1 MKRGLKRWA
10 TVGALVASGLLASC
24 GKAPHQDEH
33 YVFVAAN
40 IQLSYWQEA
49 QAGFKDAVRQLG
61 FGVNA
66 DFVGPEAFSPNDELD
81 AFEKAAATHPT
92 GIIVAP
98 VDAKLFKGAIDE
110 AVQDGT
116 PVICIDSDAPG
127 SKRLMFIGTDNYKV
141 GTASAKRLAE
151 ALNGEGFVV
160 IITIPGQL
168 NLEERRHAALD
179 VFAGYPKIKVIQTI
193 DDKGD
198 PRQANDA
205 VTAMLDAHKDF
216 DGVLALEASG
226 GPGAGE
232 AFHRLNLDG
241 KVPIVAMDKDPET
254 LDFIS
259 TGAVVSS
266 VAQKPY
272 TMAFYALRFLDDLHH
287 NAVQQFTNW
296 RTAPAS
302 PLPTLVDTGFGIVN
316 KKDLDAFQAAA
327 ATYTHQP
334 GQMEP

>member
-1 MKRGLKRWA
+1 MKMGRGRWA
-10 TVGALVASGLLASC
+10 VAGVLVAGSVFASC

-33 YVFVAAN
+33 YIFVAAN

-49 QAGFKDAVRQLG
+49 RAGFMDAVRQLG
-61 FGVNA
+61 FGVKA

-116 PVICIDSDAPG
+116 PVICIDSDAPD
-127 SKRLMFIGTDNYKV
+127 SKRLMFIGTDNYRA
-141 GTASAKRLAE
+141 GTAAAKKLAD
-151 ALNGEGFVV
+151 ALKGEGYVI

-168 NLEERRHAALD
+168 NLEERRRAAMD

-198 PRQANDA
+198 PRQANDQIS
-205 VTAMLDAHKDF
+205 AMLDAKKEF

-226 GPGAGE
+226 GPGAAE

-241 KVPIVAMDKDPET
+241 KVPVVAMDKDPET

-266 VAQKPY
+266 IAQKPY
-272 TMAFYALRFLDDLHH
+272 TMAFYGLRFLDDLHH
-287 NAVQQFTNW
+287 NVVHQFTNW

-302 PLPTLVDTGFGIVN
+302 PLPTLVDTGFGIVDTS
-316 KKDLDAFQAAA
+316 DLAAFQAAA

-334 GQMEP
+334 GQLGP